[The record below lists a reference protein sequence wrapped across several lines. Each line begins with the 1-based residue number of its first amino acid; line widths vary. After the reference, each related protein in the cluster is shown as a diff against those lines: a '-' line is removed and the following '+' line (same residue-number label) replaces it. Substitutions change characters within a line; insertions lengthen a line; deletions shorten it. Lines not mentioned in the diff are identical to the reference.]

1 MILTRIF
8 FSAWKLTRIILC
20 PLSLDPKKR
29 SSPIYLGP
37 KNLDTILMYWMSV
50 KLADNFQIR
59 EHSWPCLFHIINVL
73 VNLSIPVILMVIF
86 FFSQSECKLVH
97 KAQKFH
103 FCHNLEFRRDF
114 FLIVDLRVLKLISS
128 RLSFL
133 LFYCFVSSISWK
145 LVKEAKQNNMRAM
158 RAKSQ

>member
-1 MILTRIF
+1 MGRLFLGSSDRGRSIIRVNFHAEKKILVSIMQGSHYFEIRGRSD
-8 FSAWKLTRIILC
+8 FSFRC
-20 PLSLDPKKR
+20 GQKR
-29 SSPIYLGP
+29 S
-37 KNLDTILMYWMSV
+37 IL
-50 KLADNFQIR
+50 
-59 EHSWPCLFHIINVL
+59 
-73 VNLSIPVILMVIF
+73 

>member
-1 MILTRIF
+1 M
-8 FSAWKLTRIILC
+8 
-20 PLSLDPKKR
+20 
-29 SSPIYLGP
+29 
-37 KNLDTILMYWMSV
+37 

-73 VNLSIPVILMVIF
+73 VNLSIPVILMVIL

-114 FLIVDLRVLKLISS
+114 FLIVDLKSFKINLIKIKLSVI
-128 RLSFL
+128 L
-133 LFYCFVSSISWK
+133 LFCV
-145 LVKEAKQNNMRAM
+145 LHLLEAG
-158 RAKSQ
+158 